1 MVYIGIDLHRKRS
14 QVAALD
20 GNGELLFNR
29 RVATRADELFNAI
42 GEVGEEPVEVV
53 FEATFGWGWLAD
65 MLAEAGIPDSHGA
78 STGDQGH
85 LLGWGQERLA
95 RITP

>member
-29 RVATRADELFNAI
+29 RVATRPDE
-42 GEVGEEPVEVV
+42 
-53 FEATFGWGWLAD
+53 
-65 MLAEAGIPDSHGA
+65 
-78 STGDQGH
+78 
-85 LLGWGQERLA
+85 
-95 RITP
+95 